1 MTKKAFLGIICR
13 RKIGF
18 DSGGIVM
25 NGKAKNISYAAII
38 AAIYTACSL
47 LPGISAISYGP
58 IQFRIAEALML
69 LCLLSPSA
77 VVGVVVGCFLT
88 NIFTPM
94 GANMFDLVF
103 GTGATLLAA
112 VSTYLMRGFFKNHLW
127 LSPLPTVIF
136 NAVIVG
142 SYLPLLMTDSFVA
155 VWYCMLTVG
164 IGEVVVCYILGLPLA
179 SMAEK
184 RGFFKSHRR

>member
-1 MTKKAFLGIICR
+1 MNSKI
-13 RKIGF
+13 RKLAYG
-18 DSGGIVM
+18 
-25 NGKAKNISYAAII
+25 AII

-58 IQFRIAEALML
+58 IQFRISEALML

-77 VVGVVVGCFLT
+77 AVGAAVGCFLT

-94 GANMFDLVF
+94 GMNIFDLVL

-112 VSTYLMRGFFKNHLW
+112 VTTYSLRGFFAKHMW
-127 LSPLPTVIF
+127 LAPLPTIIF

-142 SYLPLLMTDSFVA
+142 SYLPLLMTDAPVA

-164 IGEVVVCYILGLPLA
+164 LGEAVVCYGLGLPLA
-179 SMAEK
+179 AMARK
-184 RGFFKSHRR
+184 RRFFNGV